1 MIRTT
6 KVTVVSLQEPT
17 HFAVLGS
24 PIAHS
29 RSPRIHRAAY
39 DQLDLPWTYEA
50 IDVPENSLEAYLG
63 HADASW
69 RGFSV
74 TMPLKRKA
82 FETAASCDAAATAT
96 RSVNTLLRQ
105 DHGWL
110 GFNTDVP
117 GIVHCVETLNLDGY
131 QSAVILGAG
140 ATATSAAYALC
151 EMGFSSVTVVARR
164 IEQARAL
171 CSELAHGATSLR
183 ALQFPAA
190 NVDAQDMRDFQREV
204 LGSQLLVNTLPGSVS
219 AALPLDYDG
228 AQLPALFDIN
238 YDPWPTALCRRWQE
252 AGAPFVDG
260 LCLLVEQARLQV
272 RIFLTGEMQEP
283 LPDEAAVLRAMQQ
296 ASVGD

>member
-1 MIRTT
+1 M
-6 KVTVVSLQEPT
+6 
-17 HFAVLGS
+17 AVLGS

-39 DQLDLPWTYEA
+39 DQLELPWTYEA
-50 IDVPENSLEAYLG
+50 IDIKENSLEAHLRE
-63 HADASW
+63 ADARW

-82 FETAASCDAAATAT
+82 FEIATWTDAAAIAT

-105 DHGWL
+105 DDGWL

-117 GIVHCVETLNLDGY
+117 GIVHCVETLNLDGH
-131 QSAVILGAG
+131 QSAVLLGAG

-164 IEQARAL
+164 MEQAKAL
-171 CSELAHGATSLR
+171 CSELNPGSTTLR
-183 ALQFPAA
+183 ALQFPEA
-190 NVDAQDMRDFQREV
+190 NADAQVIRDFQGEV
-204 LGSQLLVNTLPGSVS
+204 LASQLLINTLPGSVS
-219 AALPLDYDG
+219 AALPLGSGG
-228 AQLPALFDIN
+228 APLPALFDIN
-238 YDPWPTALCRRWQE
+238 YDPWPTALCGRWQE

-260 LCLLVEQARLQV
+260 LRLLVEQALLQV
-272 RIFLTGEMQEP
+272 RIFSTGDMQNP
-283 LPDEAAVLRAMQQ
+283 LPNESAVLRAMQQ